1 MEEFDLKL
9 AFKQLSDVISN
20 INVLEQTLLE
30 EVKTSKPRGG
40 IFVVELLIKLDEA
53 RGILRDIQQNISTTI
68 TK

>member
-53 RGILRDIQQNISTTI
+53 RGILRDIQRNISTTI

>member
-20 INVLEQTLLE
+20 IDVLEQTLLE
-30 EVKTSKPRGG
+30 EVKSSKPRGG
-40 IFVVELLIKLDEA
+40 VYVVDLLNKLDGA
-53 RGILRDIQQNISTTI
+53 RSILRDIQQSIKATI